1 MKPQKMTLGL
11 LIGAAWL
18 AGPVHAGTP
27 VCAERLTIVDRLADQ
42 YGETR
47 QAIGLASASQI
58 VEIFASDETGSWT
71 ITVTRPDGMTCLI
84 AAGQHFEELD
94 EELTPAVSGDPA

>member
-1 MKPQKMTLGL
+1 MKPQNMTLGL
-11 LIGAAWL
+11 LIGAAVL
-18 AGPVHAGTP
+18 AGPVQAGTP
-27 VCAERLTIVDRLADQ
+27 ACAERTSIVESLAAK

-58 VEIFASDETGSWT
+58 VEIFASEETGSWT
-71 ITVTRPDGMTCLI
+71 IIVTRADGMTCLI

-94 EELTPAVSGDPA
+94 EELTPAAVGDPA